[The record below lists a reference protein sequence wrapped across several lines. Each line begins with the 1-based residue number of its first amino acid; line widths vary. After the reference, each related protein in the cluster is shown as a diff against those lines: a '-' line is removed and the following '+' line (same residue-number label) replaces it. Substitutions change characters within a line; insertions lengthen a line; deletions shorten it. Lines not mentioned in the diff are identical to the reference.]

1 MSIAGTIAKNSI
13 FNFIATASEMVAAF
27 AAGIVLART
36 LGTEQ
41 YGLYS
46 LMMWFLSLA
55 FLVVNL
61 GVGEMVKRF
70 VAEALGQKNMS
81 SAKGFVRL
89 NLVVRGSATLLTSLL
104 ILALSGYL
112 ARLFNIPANNS
123 IYFILIA
130 GVFFPYVLASTFR
143 AIFAGFQK
151 YEYAAYLNLM
161 ISLMRA
167 VLAIILVIS
176 GFGVKELLIMHIGVS
191 VLGIFFGLFLLS
203 RLLPLRDLILPSLL
217 EPATR
222 NIALKYSLAAM
233 GILGVDYFL
242 WQHAETMFLG
252 IYGTVEEVGF
262 YNIAHR
268 IPAMAITLIPY
279 VFGQVLLPA
288 VSEQFGRGDMEKI
301 KKIYITAARYLMMLS
316 LPIAMAGIA
325 LARPIIHLLYGSDYA
340 PTIVLMQIIF
350 IPFSMRGLTHAVSS
364 IIYGIK
370 EPVFILKI
378 GVILVCL
385 SIGLNLWLI
394 PKYGAIGAV
403 IATSIPRMLSLP
415 LYIGFVSRR
424 IGAPWPLGD
433 TIRVVLASVV
443 MGLVVFVLQHYL
455 GIVLGLCLGVTVG
468 IIVYL
473 AALLL
478 LRLARPQDLTIL
490 KQLEP
495 RLPFILRKGCAAI
508 INLVERFVR
517 K

>member
-1 MSIAGTIAKNSI
+1 
-13 FNFIATASEMVAAF
+13 
-27 AAGIVLART
+27 
-36 LGTEQ
+36 
-41 YGLYS
+41 
-46 LMMWFLSLA
+46 
-55 FLVVNL
+55 
-61 GVGEMVKRF
+61 
-70 VAEALGQKNMS
+70 
-81 SAKGFVRL
+81 
-89 NLVVRGSATLLTSLL
+89 
-104 ILALSGYL
+104 
-112 ARLFNIPANNS
+112 
-123 IYFILIA
+123 
-130 GVFFPYVLASTFR
+130 
-143 AIFAGFQK
+143 
-151 YEYAAYLNLM
+151 
-161 ISLMRA
+161 
-167 VLAIILVIS
+167 
-176 GFGVKELLIMHIGVS
+176 MHIGVS

-415 LYIGFVSRR
+415 LYIRFVSKR

-443 MGLVVFVLQHYL
+443 MGLVVFMLQHYL
-455 GIVLGLCLGVTVG
+455 GIVLGLCLGVPVG
-468 IIVYL
+468 IIVYI
-473 AALLL
+473 AALLVL
-478 LRLARPQDLTIL
+478 HLAGPQDLTIL
-490 KQLEP
+490 KQIEP
-495 RLPFILRKGCAAI
+495 RLPFVLRKGYAAI
-508 INLVERFVR
+508 IGLVEKFV
-517 K
+517 KN